1 MGNRTHGSTA
11 DGSVRRLPTVRRY
24 ARPLL
29 RTTRSSGAQA
39 LGSHVTGRGE
49 TLLVAWVV
57 ADGQTLSEHTERL
70 GGRSDMTNVDV
81 HQHLWTPSLVTA
93 LRARREPPFLDGWTL
108 FLDGEPP
115 FEIPPADHDI
125 ARRADLAAADGLG
138 RVLVSLSAPIGV
150 EWLPAAEARPL
161 LDAYHDGAASLPEP
175 FGAWAAA
182 CVRDI
187 DAEATAKDLDRG
199 FVGLQLPANSLADA
213 AGYARC
219 APLLDLLEERDL
231 PLFVHPG
238 PAPGSSADPAWWP
251 AMVPY
256 VQQMHAGWHAFRA
269 FGRPRHPR
277 LRVCFALLAGLAPL
291 HGERFTARSGHQQ
304 PTDPGTF
311 VETSSYGPTA
321 VAAIVRALGVD
332 AVVQGSDRPYAEPPR
347 YPGYGLGGAAAYAFR
362 IANPRRLLTGEG

>member
-93 LRARREPPFLDGWTL
+93 LRARREPPFLDDWTL

-199 FVGLQLPANSLADA
+199 FAGLQLPANSLADA

-238 PAPGSSADPAWWP
+238 PAPGSSTDPAWWP

-304 PTDPGTF
+304 QTDPGTF